1 MEVVPCP
8 EYAVSDILGCFTAD
22 INGFCMSSIF
32 TDKSPGEVVSSGG
45 VVIFVSVVTAD
56 FSAIFFLKNSSVA
69 DPHEVLHV
77 VCPAIFF
84 LKKSSVAVIVTS
96 GYFVDVFQF
105 NVFSVSSK
113 LIHLFSAYACTAS
126 Y

>member
-1 MEVVPCP
+1 MSTWLCGFI
-8 EYAVSDILGCFTAD
+8 DD
-22 INGFCMSSIF
+22 INGLTGSPIF
-32 TDKSPGEVVSSGG
+32 IHKSPGEVVLSGG
-45 VVIFVSVVTAD
+45 VVIFASVVTAD

-96 GYFVDVFQF
+96 GYFVDVSQF
-105 NVFSVSSK
+105 NVFNVSSK
-113 LIHLFSAYACTAS
+113 SIHFLSAYSCTAS
-126 Y
+126 N

>member
-1 MEVVPCP
+1 MPCP
-8 EYAVSDILGCFTAD
+8 EYAVSFWLVCFIDDISGFT
-22 INGFCMSSIF
+22 GSPIF
-32 TDKSPGEVVSSGG
+32 IHKSPGELVVSGG
-45 VVIFVSVVTAD
+45 VVIVLSFVTAD

-69 DPHEVLHV
+69 DPHELLHV

-96 GYFVDVFQF
+96 GYFVDVSQF
-105 NVFSVSSK
+105 NVFIISSK
-113 LIHLFSAYACTAS
+113 SIHFLSAYSCTAS